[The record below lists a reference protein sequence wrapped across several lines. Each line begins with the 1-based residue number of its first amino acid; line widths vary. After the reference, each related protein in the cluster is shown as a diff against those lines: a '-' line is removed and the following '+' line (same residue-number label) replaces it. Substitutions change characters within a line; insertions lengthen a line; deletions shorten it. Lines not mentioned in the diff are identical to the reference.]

1 VLRHI
6 QVGKRRNP
14 HSALFA
20 LASSLA
26 PRTVHA
32 IRVRPVGF
40 NRDNSE
46 AALRNKP
53 LRDRR
58 ALGLK
63 LVGAVRS
70 FAEQNE
76 PCVTDKRQQRI
87 VILRAASQRL
97 NRFADDCRLAHGQ
110 LFLLRANKQCATQAA
125 IEASYSSVTLK
136 VICSPRC
143 SGQDAV

>member
-1 VLRHI
+1 M
-6 QVGKRRNP
+6 KRQCAPILSGSRKANRWDG
-14 HSALFA
+14 HSTIGCKRS
-20 LASSLA
+20 SSLQHLSGMSPSA
-26 PRTVHA
+26 PGRATTNHFVLNT
-32 IRVRPVGF
+32 RQ
-40 NRDNSE
+40 
-46 AALRNKP
+46 LR
-53 LRDRR
+53 
-58 ALGLK
+58 
-63 LVGAVRS
+63 AVRS

-97 NRFADDCRLAHGQ
+97 NHFADDCRVAHGQ

-143 SGQDAV
+143 LQTQCDIE